1 MEYERSK
8 YVIIQEF
15 KVWVEE
21 NPSQTEWITNLGKVG
36 NMVDVTQR
44 KIQEVKT
51 SITNFEFP
59 AGLLGKKWN
68 FTIFFIGWKFAIGR
82 LWRVKSF
89 SIESE
94 GISPKGDT
102 NFDSTTHFHTTH
114 PEEVFDIFSI
124 HSF

>member
-59 AGLLGKKWN
+59 AGLLGKK
-68 FTIFFIGWKFAIGR
+68 
-82 LWRVKSF
+82 
-89 SIESE
+89 
-94 GISPKGDT
+94 
-102 NFDSTTHFHTTH
+102 
-114 PEEVFDIFSI
+114 
-124 HSF
+124 